1 MKVTYKVIYTSY
13 KGDCEEE
20 PEEEPLVTSADPPD
34 DVTVYEDDDY
44 DGEGDLHEVDTG
56 LVTEHGEPIVRVV
69 QRARI
74 GFL

>member
-13 KGDCEEE
+13 RGDCEEE
-20 PEEEPLVTSADPPD
+20 PEEEPLVTSADAP

-44 DGEGDLHEVDTG
+44 DGEEDLLEVDTG